1 MQALRVQD
9 VVKLLRDEVERV
21 GSQSE
26 FARQKGVERSLINK
40 VLQGE
45 RVPTSRLCWALGLE
59 WVLVSRAAPGG
70 PAAKLNI
77 ITPQKFIRMLRVQI
91 NRAGGLAAWGRQ
103 FGISRSQLSRVLH
116 KTRTPDQ
123 RIIAALNLAEVL
135 VDANDLRLPRRH
147 RTYFTTSRKQPHA
160 RWKKKPRISM
170 RGSSAHEA

>member
-1 MQALRVQD
+1 MQALRIQD

-77 ITPQKFIRMLRVQI
+77 ITSQKFIRMLRVQI

-135 VDANDLRLPRRH
+135 VDANDSRFPR
-147 RTYFTTSRKQPHA
+147 SRRPYITARREHA

-170 RGSSAHEA
+170 RGSTAHEA